1 MAPKNK
7 KAAAKKK
14 NDKKNKERAA
24 LAAKQALEKKKIAE
38 SPESLKAK
46 SKADRKKEKQL
57 LKEQKQKDKIEQKRQ
72 KRQEKIKKLK
82 QRKKLVR
89 IESKQKYKQPKP
101 EFVEKFLA
109 EDKEKKAPKRKKE
122 KKSKKEKAAASAA
135 TDTAIAET
143 KTKKK
148 TNDKKAPPAPP
159 AEEAAHVILPD
170 EDIVAPPEQPTT
182 VAAEVV
188 AEIVIEPEVPDEYRT
203 AALDY
208 EDRAEKA
215 PKNQK
220 ATRVKKEKKS
230 RKAKVRRA
238 AVPKTAAAKSGRSL
252 LKRVPTRAR
261 KPLIAA
267 VALFVLVPALLFGGS
282 ELMLRLAV
290 PKDVVTQ
297 YLGMRESPVN
307 TRDIELE
314 TAEQLSLARKTRAR
328 GDTRAFRFFAANK
341 TVTIN
346 EWYDPIAFGLGNP
359 DTNDCDLVFILLD
372 KNGEYA
378 YRSLGVAPGQYL
390 PSMELFQTLQYGEH
404 KYTLIVVGYEPDK
417 VNPETNIP
425 ETYKLIGVQYT
436 KLKLVVGIEQE
447 TTTAP

>member
-14 NDKKNKERAA
+14 NEKKNKERAA
-24 LAAKQALEKKKIAE
+24 LAAKQALEKKKSAE
-38 SPESLKAK
+38 TPEAPKAK
-46 SKADRKKEKQL
+46 SKSDRKKEKQL

-82 QRKKLVR
+82 QRKKLAR

-101 EFVEKFLA
+101 EFVEKLLTD
-109 EDKEKKAPKRKKE
+109 DKEKKPSKQKKE
-122 KKSKKEKAAASAA
+122 KKGKKEKAAASAL
-135 TDTAIAET
+135 TDTAAAET

-148 TNDKKAPPAPP
+148 AKDKKAPPTPP
-159 AEEAAHVILPD
+159 AEEAVRVILAA
-170 EDIVAPPEQPTT
+170 EDVVTPPEQPAV
-182 VAAEVV
+182 VAAEAVPEVV
-188 AEIVIEPEVPDEYRT
+188 TEPEVPDEYRT
-203 AALDY
+203 AALVY

-215 PKNQK
+215 PKAKK
-220 ATRVKKEKKS
+220 APRPKKEKTS
-230 RKAKVRRA
+230 RKAKDRRA
-238 AVPKTAAAKSGRSL
+238 AAPKTAAAKSGRSL
-252 LKRVPTRAR
+252 LKRVPARAR
-261 KPLIAA
+261 KPFIVA
-267 VALFVLVPALLFGGS
+267 VALLVLVPALVFGVG
-282 ELMLRLAV
+282 ELMFRLTV
-290 PKDVVTQ
+290 PKDVVTA
-297 YLGMRESPVN
+297 YLGMQESPV
-307 TRDIELE
+307 TARKIEVE
-314 TAEQLSLARKTRAR
+314 TAEQLSFARKTRAR

-341 TVTIN
+341 TVVIN

-372 KNGEYA
+372 ENGEYA

-390 PSMELFQTLQYGEH
+390 PSIELFQTLPYGEH
-404 KYTLIVVGYEPDK
+404 KFTLVVAGYEPDK

>member
-38 SPESLKAK
+38 SPEAPKAK
-46 SKADRKKEKQL
+46 NKADRKKEKQL

-82 QRKKLVR
+82 QRKKLAR

-101 EFVEKFLA
+101 EFVEKLLA
-109 EDKEKKAPKRKKE
+109 EDKEKKASKQKKE
-122 KKSKKEKAAASAA
+122 KKSKIEKAAASAA

-148 TNDKKAPPAPP
+148 TNDKKVPPAPP
-159 AEEAAHVILPD
+159 AEEAVRVILPD
-170 EDIVAPPEQPTT
+170 ENIVAPPNQP
-182 VAAEVV
+182 AVV

-314 TAEQLSLARKTRAR
+314 TADQLSLARKTRAR

-346 EWYDPIAFGLGNP
+346 EWYDPISFGLGNP

-404 KYTLIVVGYEPDK
+404 KYTLIVAGYEPDK